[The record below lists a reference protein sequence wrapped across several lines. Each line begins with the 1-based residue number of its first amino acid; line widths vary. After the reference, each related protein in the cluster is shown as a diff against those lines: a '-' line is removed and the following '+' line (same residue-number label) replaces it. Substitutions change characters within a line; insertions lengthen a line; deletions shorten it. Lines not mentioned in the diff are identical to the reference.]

1 MVLSK
6 TYRNALKIIELV
18 PPASRYH
25 ALNYLTEIINSQA
38 LANDRIINTISSWI
52 AQNAADRQQID
63 INEDIN
69 DIMDVVGAVLMV
81 RPADIRRVS
90 RKRQL
95 VLARQYCVYLIFALH
110 PSVTYS
116 MVGRLFNR
124 DHATIIHSKRAFYDQ
139 VETSEEYYRTLQL
152 MVNALKA
159 RGVDLTVA
167 FVTLSNQRQKKLDER
182 KKKLETAR
190 GQL

>member
-6 TYRNALKIIELV
+6 TYTNALKIIQLV
-18 PPASRYH
+18 PPASRYE
-25 ALNYLTEIINSQA
+25 ALDYLTEIINQQA
-38 LANDRIINTISSWI
+38 VANDRILNTISTWI
-52 AQNAADRQQID
+52 GQNAEERKHID

-69 DIMDVVGAVLMV
+69 EIMDVVGAVLMV

-90 RKRQL
+90 RKREL
-95 VLARQYCVYLIFALH
+95 VIARQYCIYAIYALH
-110 PSVTYS
+110 PTLTLAH
-116 MVGRLFNR
+116 VGRLFKQ
-124 DHATIIHSKRAFYDQ
+124 DHSTIIHSRKEFFNQ
-139 VETSEEYYRTLQL
+139 IETSEEYYRTLQL
-152 MVNALKA
+152 IVNALKA
-159 RGVDLTVA
+159 RGIDLTVA